1 MRKHITIVLLILQHF
16 AFSQIVDLQNYT
28 EKITLITNTK
38 TIITGEKLL
47 YSLFCID
54 SNNKLSELSKVAYVT
69 CINQAGQEVFSHK
82 HYLNKSTDNGSFFIP
97 SELNTGNYKL
107 IAYTKW
113 MLNKDISNYTEQDLL
128 IINPYLKPDIEHI
141 FFKDEIDSTGS
152 FSKKLAINKKFSKR
166 ETINFSELSTDI
178 DGDFVISI
186 RKTNEINIKEE
197 IIKNANDHLNSKNE
211 FLILPE
217 TKGEIISGK
226 IISSDNQLPLNKI
239 GIALTDKGNNE
250 YLNTTITNDK
260 GAFYFI
266 LPKPLHSNNITIEA
280 ITKNNNYTIILD
292 PKIKPIYKKNNNET
306 IYLKKGYH
314 SEIKNRAI
322 AAQIENGYYE
332 VKKDS
337 SVVRSKEN
345 TINHELLQ
353 VFDLNNITRF
363 QTLKEFIIEVIN
375 QVYFTEKNGDFK
387 LHFRNSDINFEVNED
402 PLTIVDGTLILNT
415 NDLLKVEFSKV
426 TTISIYNKPYYFG
439 NKLYSGLFFITTSDN
454 HFTDVSNLNKKI
466 NLDYN
471 IPVLKEINYFPD
483 YKNNENLDK
492 IPDYRIQLYWK
503 TNVSSLKYPIEFST
517 SDVEGDYEIS
527 INGYSNKGEYIHKKS
542 YFRVE

>member
-314 SEIKNRAI
+314 SEIKNRTI

-332 VKKDS
+332 IKKDS